1 MHGEAVALII
11 REDVGCAP
19 RGLKGGHGVD
29 ATGYEDTRTVVNDFE
44 AGRPQ
49 SHFGRENASWYTHDM
64 TVQDVQTSSL
74 IDLLLGKAGEYLTP
88 DKVAAVEEAYQFA
101 ADAHAGQFRK
111 SGEPFIE
118 HPVNTALYLADLR
131 LDHTGLIA
139 ALLHD
144 VVEDT
149 PISQKDIEQRFGKGV
164 TRLVDGVTKL
174 TQAEMMNVGIQDEP
188 RPVQNTNDAARAASI
203 RKMLMTMAEDV
214 RVVIIKLADR
224 LHNMRTLGSMSES
237 RRKAIAQ
244 ETLDIYAPLAHRLGM
259 WEMKWLLEDLA
270 FQHINPEEYRKISK
284 ILASKRVEREQYV
297 ERIVTVLE
305 EDLRAA
311 AISARVSGRP
321 KHIYSIHRKTQKY
334 AIMNRTVNDINDLFA
349 LRVIVENIGDCYA
362 ALGIVHAKWR
372 PLQGEF
378 DDYIASPKDNMYQS
392 LHTAVLCEDAAPV
405 EIQIRTGEM
414 HQLAEYGVAA
424 HWLYKEGSA
433 DDQSFEE
440 KMTWLRQILEWQREV
455 AGAEEFVE
463 GFKTDI
469 FQNQVYVYT
478 PQGDLKELPAG
489 ATPVDFAYRIHTDVG
504 HRCIGAKVNGKLV
517 PLQHRLEIGD
527 TVEIVT
533 SKSVRGPSRDWLNE
547 NKGYLKTSHGR
558 SKVRQWFNRQE
569 RKASVQT
576 GREVFTRE
584 FRRLDTTMS
593 EDEIA
598 DLMGYT
604 SLEDFFAGLG
614 NGSLSMRQV
623 VGKLTKL
630 DAEPEEEPSMN
641 VALPEPESGIEV
653 LGVGD
658 LLTRMAR
665 CCNPIG
671 GHHIIGYITRGRGIT
686 VHRRSCPNVMRE
698 SEKERLVDVDWGKT
712 RTLYTVPIRVESW
725 DRVGLLSD
733 ITSLVADEGVNIVH
747 SVTKPDDDL
756 SITNLT
762 VTVENIEQ
770 LNRLFSKIEGVVGV
784 LNVSRVPG

>member
-1 MHGEAVALII
+1 
-11 REDVGCAP
+11 
-19 RGLKGGHGVD
+19 
-29 ATGYEDTRTVVNDFE
+29 
-44 AGRPQ
+44 
-49 SHFGRENASWYTHDM
+49 M
-64 TVQDVQTSSL
+64 TVQDVRSSGL
-74 IDLLLGKAGEYLTP
+74 IDLLLDKAGEYLPP
-88 DKVAAVEEAYQFA
+88 DKVAAVQEAYRFA
-101 ADAHAGQFRK
+101 LEAHDGQFRK

-118 HPVNTALYLADLR
+118 HPLNTALYLADLH
-131 LDHTGLIA
+131 LDHTALTA

-149 PISQKDIEQRFGKGV
+149 SVTQDEVSKRFGEEVSK
-164 TRLVDGVTKL
+164 LVDGVTKL
-174 TQAEMMNVGIQDEP
+174 TQTEMLNIGLEDEI
-188 RPVQNTNDAARAASI
+188 RPLQNANEAARAASI

-214 RVVIIKLADR
+214 RVVMIKLADR
-224 LHNMRTLGSMSES
+224 LHNMRTLDSMPEA
-237 RRKAIAQ
+237 RKRAIAQ

-259 WEMKWLLEDLA
+259 WEFKWLLEDLA
-270 FQHINPEEYRKISK
+270 FQHMNPDEYRKISRM
-284 ILASKRVEREQYV
+284 LASKRGEREVYI
-297 ERIVTVLE
+297 ERVVSILEDELETTGVKAQVT
-305 EDLRAA
+305 
-311 AISARVSGRP
+311 GRP

-334 AIMNRTVNDINDLFA
+334 AALNRTVNDINDLFA
-349 LRVIVENIGDCYA
+349 LRVIVDNVGDCYA
-362 ALGIVHAKWR
+362 ALGVVHAKWR

-424 HWLYKEGSA
+424 HWLYKEGSS

-455 AGAEEFVE
+455 AGAEDFVE
-463 GFKTDI
+463 SFKTDI
-469 FQNQVYVYT
+469 FKNQVYVYT
-478 PQGDLKELPAG
+478 PKGDLKEMPVG

-517 PLQHRLEIGD
+517 PLQHQLEIGD
-527 TVEIVT
+527 MVEIVT

-547 NKGYLKTSHGR
+547 NKGYLKTSHAR

-569 RKASVQT
+569 RRASVQT

-593 EDEIA
+593 EEEIA
-598 DLMGYT
+598 ELMGYAN
-604 SLEDFFAGLG
+604 LEDFFVGLG

-623 VGKLTKL
+623 VGKLTTL
-630 DAEPEEEPSMN
+630 VDETPEDETAMP
-641 VALPEPESGIEV
+641 VTLPEPESGIEV

-671 GHHIIGYITRGRGIT
+671 GHAIIGYITRGRGIT
-686 VHRRSCPNVMRE
+686 VHRRTCPNIMRE
-698 SEKERLVDVDWGKT
+698 SESERLVEVDWGKT
-712 RTLYTVPIRVESW
+712 RTLYPVQIRVESW

-733 ITSLVADEGVNIVH
+733 VTSLVADEGVNIAG
-747 SVTKPDDDL
+747 SVTKPEDDL
-756 SITNLT
+756 SIINLT
-762 VTVENIEQ
+762 VTIENIEQ

-784 LNVSRVPG
+784 LNVSRIVG

>member
-1 MHGEAVALII
+1 
-11 REDVGCAP
+11 
-19 RGLKGGHGVD
+19 
-29 ATGYEDTRTVVNDFE
+29 
-44 AGRPQ
+44 
-49 SHFGRENASWYTHDM
+49 M
-64 TVQDVQTSSL
+64 TVQDVRSSGL
-74 IDLLLGKAGEYLTP
+74 ADLLLDKAGDYLPP
-88 DKVAAVEEAYQFA
+88 DKVASVEEAYRFA
-101 ADAHAGQFRK
+101 EEAHAGQYRK

-118 HPVNTALYLADLR
+118 HPLSTALYLADLHFDYNALR
-131 LDHTGLIA
+131 A

-144 VVEDT
+144 VIEDT
-149 PISQKDIEQRFGKGV
+149 PVTYEELAQRFGEEV
-164 TRLVDGVTKL
+164 ATLVDGVTKL
-174 TQAEMMNVGIQDEP
+174 TQNELMNTWGEDEI
-188 RPVQNTNDAARAASI
+188 RPVQNTNEAARAASI

-224 LHNMRTLGSMSES
+224 LHNMRTLDSMPEH
-237 RRKAIAQ
+237 RREAIAQ

-259 WEMKWLLEDLA
+259 WELKWLLEDLA
-270 FQHINPEEYRKISK
+270 FQHINPEAYRAISRM
-284 ILASKRVEREQYV
+284 LATKRGEREQYIDRV
-297 ERIVTVLE
+297 VGMLE
-305 EDLRAA
+305 DELR
-311 AISARVSGRP
+311 SAGIRANVYGRP
-321 KHIYSIHRKTQKY
+321 KHIYSIHRKTEKY
-334 AIMNRTVNDINDLFA
+334 DSINRTVNDINDLFA
-349 LRVIVENIGDCYA
+349 LRVIVESVADCYG
-362 ALGIVHAKWR
+362 ALGVVHTMWR

-392 LHTAVLCEDAAPV
+392 LHTAVLCEDASPV
-405 EIQIRTGEM
+405 EIQIRTSEM

-469 FQNQVYVYT
+469 FQNQVFVYT
-478 PQGDLKELPAG
+478 PKGELKEMPAG

-517 PLQHRLEIGD
+517 PLQYHLEIGD
-527 TVEIVT
+527 MVEIIT

-584 FRRLDTTMS
+584 IRRLDTTLS
-593 EDEIA
+593 EEEIA
-598 DLMGYT
+598 TLMGYA
-604 SLEDFFAGLG
+604 SLDDFFAGLG

-623 VGKLTKL
+623 VGKLTDL
-630 DAEPEEEPSMN
+630 VAEPEEDEPTTV

-671 GHHIIGYITRGRGIT
+671 GHAIIGYITRGRGIT
-686 VHRRSCPNVMRE
+686 VHRRTCPNIMRE
-698 SEKERLVDVDWGKT
+698 SESERLVEVDWGKT
-712 RTLYTVPIRVESW
+712 RTLYPVQIRVESW

-733 ITSLVADEGVNIVH
+733 VTSLVADEGVNIAG
-747 SVTKPDDDL
+747 SVTKPEDDL
-756 SITNLT
+756 SIINLT

-784 LNVSRVPG
+784 LSVSRVIG

>member
-1 MHGEAVALII
+1 
-11 REDVGCAP
+11 
-19 RGLKGGHGVD
+19 
-29 ATGYEDTRTVVNDFE
+29 
-44 AGRPQ
+44 
-49 SHFGRENASWYTHDM
+49 M
-64 TVQDVQTSSL
+64 TVQDVRSSGL
-74 IDLLLGKAGEYLTP
+74 FDLLLDKAGEFLPP
-88 DKVAAVEEAYQFA
+88 DKVASVEEAYRFA
-101 ADAHAGQFRK
+101 EEAHAGQYRK

-118 HPVNTALYLADLR
+118 HPLSTALYLADLHFDYNALR
-131 LDHTGLIA
+131 A

-144 VVEDT
+144 VIEDT
-149 PISQKDIEQRFGKGV
+149 PVTYEELAQRFGEEV
-164 TRLVDGVTKL
+164 ATLVDGVTKL
-174 TQAEMMNVGIQDEP
+174 TQNELMNTWGEDEI
-188 RPVQNTNDAARAASI
+188 RPVQNTNEAARAASI

-224 LHNMRTLGSMSES
+224 LHNMRTLDSMPEH
-237 RRKAIAQ
+237 RREAIAQ

-259 WEMKWLLEDLA
+259 WELKWLLEDLA
-270 FQHINPEEYRKISK
+270 FQHINPEVYRAISRM
-284 ILASKRVEREQYV
+284 LATKRGEREQYI
-297 ERIVTVLE
+297 ERVVNMLE
-305 EDLRAA
+305 DELQGAGIRAN
-311 AISARVSGRP
+311 VYGRP
-321 KHIYSIHRKTQKY
+321 KHIYSIHKKTEKY
-334 AIMNRTVNDINDLFA
+334 DSINRTVNDINDLFA
-349 LRVIVENIGDCYA
+349 LRVIVESVADCYG
-362 ALGIVHAKWR
+362 ALGVVHTMWR
-372 PLQGEF
+372 PMQGEF

-392 LHTAVLCEDAAPV
+392 LHTAVLCEDASPV
-405 EIQIRTGEM
+405 EIQIRTAEM

-469 FQNQVYVYT
+469 FQNQVFVYT
-478 PQGDLKELPAG
+478 PKGELKEMPAG

-517 PLQHRLEIGD
+517 PLQYHLEIGD
-527 TVEIVT
+527 MVEIIT

-584 FRRLDTTMS
+584 IRRLDTTLS
-593 EDEIA
+593 EEEIA
-598 DLMGYT
+598 TLMGYA
-604 SLEDFFAGLG
+604 SLDDFFAGLG

-623 VGKLTKL
+623 VGKLTDL
-630 DAEPEEEPSMN
+630 VAEPEEDEPTSV

-671 GHHIIGYITRGRGIT
+671 GHAIIGYITRGRGIT
-686 VHRRSCPNVMRE
+686 VHRRTCPNIMRE
-698 SEKERLVDVDWGKT
+698 SESERLVEVDWGKT
-712 RTLYTVPIRVESW
+712 RTLYPVQIRVESW

-733 ITSLVADEGVNIVH
+733 VTSLVADEGVNIAG
-747 SVTKPDDDL
+747 SVTKPEDDL
-756 SITNLT
+756 SIINLT

-784 LNVSRVPG
+784 LSVSRVIG

>member
-1 MHGEAVALII
+1 
-11 REDVGCAP
+11 
-19 RGLKGGHGVD
+19 
-29 ATGYEDTRTVVNDFE
+29 
-44 AGRPQ
+44 
-49 SHFGRENASWYTHDM
+49 M
-64 TVQDVQTSSL
+64 TVQDVRSSGL
-74 IDLLLGKAGEYLTP
+74 FDLLFDKAGEYLPP
-88 DKVAAVEEAYQFA
+88 DKVAAVQEAYRFA
-101 ADAHAGQFRK
+101 EEAHAGQYRK

-118 HPVNTALYLADLR
+118 HPLSTALYLADLHFDYNALR
-131 LDHTGLIA
+131 A

-149 PISQKDIEQRFGKGV
+149 PVTYEELAERFGEEV
-164 TRLVDGVTKL
+164 ATLVDGVTKL
-174 TQAEMMNVGIQDEP
+174 TQNELMNTWGEDEI
-188 RPVQNTNDAARAASI
+188 RPVQNTNEAARAASI

-224 LHNMRTLGSMSES
+224 LHNMRTLDFMPEP
-237 RRKAIAQ
+237 RREAIAQ

-259 WEMKWLLEDLA
+259 WELKWLLEDLA
-270 FQHINPEEYRKISK
+270 FQHINPEAYRTISK
-284 ILASKRVEREQYV
+284 MLATKREVREKYIERV
-297 ERIVTVLE
+297 VSMLE
-305 EDLRAA
+305 DELRTTGIRAN
-311 AISARVSGRP
+311 VYGRP

-334 AIMNRTVNDINDLFA
+334 ASLNRTVNDINDLFA
-349 LRVIVENIGDCYA
+349 LRVIVDSVADCYA
-362 ALGIVHAKWR
+362 ALGVVHTMWR

-392 LHTAVLCEDAAPV
+392 LHTAVLCEDASPV
-405 EIQIRTGEM
+405 EIQIRTAEM
-414 HQLAEYGVAA
+414 HQLAENGVAA

-478 PQGDLKELPAG
+478 PKGELKELPTG

-504 HRCIGAKVNGKLV
+504 HRCIGSKVNGKLV

-527 TVEIVT
+527 MVEIVT

-547 NKGYLKTSHGR
+547 NKGYLKTSHAR

-569 RKASVQT
+569 RKASVHT

-584 FRRLDTTMS
+584 IRRLDTTLS
-593 EDEIA
+593 EEEIVS
-598 DLMGYT
+598 LMGYA
-604 SLEDFFAGLG
+604 SLDDLFAGLG

-623 VGKLTKL
+623 VGKLTEL
-630 DAEPEEEPSMN
+630 VAEPEEDEPMSV
-641 VALPEPESGIEV
+641 VALPEPEAGIEV

-671 GHHIIGYITRGRGIT
+671 GHAIIGYITRGRGIT
-686 VHRRSCPNVMRE
+686 VHRRTCPNIMRE
-698 SEKERLVDVDWGKT
+698 SESERLVEVDWGKT
-712 RTLYTVPIRVESW
+712 RTLYPVQIRVESW

-733 ITSLVADEGVNIVH
+733 VTSLVADEGVNIVQ
-747 SVTKPDDDL
+747 SITGQEDDL
-756 SITNLT
+756 SIIRLT
-762 VTVENIEQ
+762 VTVEDIEQ

-784 LNVSRVPG
+784 LSVSRVTG

>member
-1 MHGEAVALII
+1 
-11 REDVGCAP
+11 
-19 RGLKGGHGVD
+19 
-29 ATGYEDTRTVVNDFE
+29 
-44 AGRPQ
+44 
-49 SHFGRENASWYTHDM
+49 M
-64 TVQDVQTSSL
+64 TVQDVRSSGL
-74 IDLLLGKAGEYLTP
+74 VDLLLDKAGDYLP
-88 DKVAAVEEAYQFA
+88 PEKVAAVEEAYRFA
-101 ADAHAGQFRK
+101 EEAHSGQYRK

-118 HPVNTALYLADLR
+118 HPLSTALYLVDLHFDYNALR
-131 LDHTGLIA
+131 A

-149 PISQKDIEQRFGKGV
+149 PVTYEELADQFGEEV
-164 TRLVDGVTKL
+164 ATLVDGVTKL
-174 TQAEMMNVGIQDEP
+174 TQNELMNTWGEDEV
-188 RPVQNTNDAARAASI
+188 RPVQYTNEAARAASI

-224 LHNMRTLGSMSES
+224 LHNMRTLDSMPEN
-237 RRKAIAQ
+237 RKVAIAQ
-244 ETLDIYAPLAHRLGM
+244 ETLDIFAPLAHRLGM
-259 WEMKWLLEDLA
+259 WELKWLLEDLA
-270 FQHINPEEYRKISK
+270 FQHIDPEEYRTISK
-284 ILASKRVEREQYV
+284 MLATKREEREKYIDRV
-297 ERIVTVLE
+297 VSMLE
-305 EDLRAA
+305 DELQSAGVRAN
-311 AISARVSGRP
+311 VYGRP
-321 KHIYSIHRKTQKY
+321 KHIYSIHRKTEKY
-334 AIMNRTVNDINDLFA
+334 DSINRTVNDINDLFA
-349 LRVIVENIGDCYA
+349 LRVIVESVADCYA
-362 ALGIVHAKWR
+362 ALGIVHTMWR

-392 LHTAVLCEDAAPV
+392 LHTAVLCEDASPV
-405 EIQIRTGEM
+405 EIQIRTSEM

-469 FQNQVYVYT
+469 FQNQVFVYT
-478 PQGDLKELPAG
+478 PKGELKEMPAG

-517 PLQHRLEIGD
+517 PLQYHLQIGD
-527 TVEIVT
+527 MVEIIT

-547 NKGYLKTSHGR
+547 NKGYLKTSHAR

-584 FRRLDTTMS
+584 IRRLDTTMS
-593 EDEIA
+593 EEEIA
-598 DLMGYT
+598 DLMGYA
-604 SLEDFFAGLG
+604 SLDDFFAGLG

-623 VGKLTKL
+623 VGKLTDL
-630 DAEPEEEPSMN
+630 VAEPEEDEPT
-641 VALPEPESGIEV
+641 VVTLPEPESGIEV

-671 GHHIIGYITRGRGIT
+671 GHSIIGYITRGRGIT
-686 VHRRSCPNVMRE
+686 VHRRTCPNIMRE
-698 SEKERLVDVDWGKT
+698 SESERLVEVDWGKT
-712 RTLYTVPIRVESW
+712 RTLYPVQIRVESW

-733 ITSLVADEGVNIVH
+733 VTSLVADEGVNIVQ
-747 SVTKPDDDL
+747 SITGGQEDDL
-756 SITNLT
+756 SIIRLT
-762 VTVENIEQ
+762 VTVEDIEQ
-770 LNRLFSKIEGVVGV
+770 LNRLFSKLEGVVGV
-784 LNVSRVPG
+784 LNVSRVTD

>member
-1 MHGEAVALII
+1 
-11 REDVGCAP
+11 
-19 RGLKGGHGVD
+19 
-29 ATGYEDTRTVVNDFE
+29 
-44 AGRPQ
+44 
-49 SHFGRENASWYTHDM
+49 M
-64 TVQDVQTSSL
+64 TVQDVRSSGL
-74 IDLLLGKAGEYLTP
+74 IDLLLDKAGEYLPP
-88 DKVAAVEEAYQFA
+88 DKVAAVQEAYRFA
-101 ADAHAGQFRK
+101 LEAHDGQFRK

-118 HPVNTALYLADLR
+118 HPLNTALYLADLH
-131 LDHTGLIA
+131 LDPTALIA

-149 PISQKDIEQRFGKGV
+149 SVTQREVSERFGEEVSK
-164 TRLVDGVTKL
+164 LVDGVTKL
-174 TQAEMMNVGIQDEP
+174 TQTELLNIGAEDEI
-188 RPVQNTNDAARAASI
+188 RPLQNTNEAARAASI

-214 RVVIIKLADR
+214 RVVMIKLADR
-224 LHNMRTLGSMSES
+224 LHNMRTLESMPKA
-237 RRKAIAQ
+237 RKQAIAQ

-259 WEMKWLLEDLA
+259 WEFKWLLEDLA
-270 FQHINPEEYRKISK
+270 FQHMNPEEYRKISRM
-284 ILASKRVEREQYV
+284 LASKRGEREEYIQRV
-297 ERIVTVLE
+297 VGVLE
-305 EDLRAA
+305 NDLEAAGVRAQ
-311 AISARVSGRP
+311 VTGRP
-321 KHIYSIHRKTQKY
+321 KHFYSIHRKTQKY
-334 AIMNRTVNDINDLFA
+334 AALNRTVNDINDLFA
-349 LRVIVENIGDCYA
+349 LRVIVDNVGDCYA
-362 ALGIVHAKWR
+362 ALGVVHAKWR

-424 HWLYKEGSA
+424 HWLYKEGSS

-455 AGAEEFVE
+455 AGAEDFVE
-463 GFKTDI
+463 SFKTDI
-469 FQNQVYVYT
+469 FKNQVYAYT
-478 PQGDLKELPAG
+478 PKGDLKELPVG

-517 PLQHRLEIGD
+517 PLQHQLEIGD
-527 TVEIVT
+527 MVEIVT

-547 NKGYLKTSHGR
+547 NKGYLKTSHAR

-593 EDEIA
+593 EEEIA
-598 DLMGYT
+598 ELMGYANI
-604 SLEDFFAGLG
+604 EDFFVGLG

-623 VGKLTKL
+623 IGKLTTL
-630 DAEPEEEPSMN
+630 VDEPPEDETTMP
-641 VALPEPESGIEV
+641 VTLPEPESGIEV

-671 GHHIIGYITRGRGIT
+671 GHAIIGYITRGRGIT
-686 VHRRSCPNVMRE
+686 VHRRTCPNVMRE
-698 SEKERLVDVDWGKT
+698 SERERLVEVDWGET
-712 RTLYTVPIRVESW
+712 RTLYPVNIRIESW

-733 ITSLVADEGVNIVH
+733 VTSLVADEGVNIVH
-747 SVTKPDDDL
+747 SVTKPEEDL
-756 SITNLT
+756 SIISLT

-770 LNRLFSKIEGVVGV
+770 MNRLFSNLEGVVGV
-784 LNVSRVPG
+784 LNVSRIVG

>member
-1 MHGEAVALII
+1 
-11 REDVGCAP
+11 
-19 RGLKGGHGVD
+19 
-29 ATGYEDTRTVVNDFE
+29 
-44 AGRPQ
+44 
-49 SHFGRENASWYTHDM
+49 M
-64 TVQDVQTSSL
+64 TVQDVRSSGL
-74 IDLLLGKAGEYLTP
+74 VDLLLDKAGDYLPP
-88 DKVAAVEEAYQFA
+88 DKVAAVEEAYRFA
-101 ADAHAGQFRK
+101 EEAHAGQYRK

-118 HPVNTALYLADLR
+118 HPLSTALYLVDLHFDYNALR
-131 LDHTGLIA
+131 A

-149 PISQKDIEQRFGKGV
+149 PVTYEELADQFGEEV
-164 TRLVDGVTKL
+164 ATLVDGVTKL
-174 TQAEMMNVGIQDEP
+174 TQNELMNTWGEDEV
-188 RPVQNTNDAARAASI
+188 RPVQYTNEAARAASI

-224 LHNMRTLGSMSES
+224 LHNMRTLDSMPQN
-237 RRKAIAQ
+237 RKVAIAQ

-259 WEMKWLLEDLA
+259 WELKWLLEDLA
-270 FQHINPEEYRKISK
+270 FQHIDPEEYRTISK
-284 ILASKRVEREQYV
+284 MLATKREEREQYIDRV
-297 ERIVTVLE
+297 VSMLE
-305 EDLRAA
+305 DELQAA
-311 AISARVSGRP
+311 GIRSNVYGRP
-321 KHIYSIHRKTQKY
+321 KHIYSIHRKTEKY
-334 AIMNRTVNDINDLFA
+334 DSINRTVNDINDLFA
-349 LRVIVENIGDCYA
+349 LRVIVESVADCYA
-362 ALGIVHAKWR
+362 ALGIVHTMWR

-392 LHTAVLCEDAAPV
+392 LHTAVLCEDASPV
-405 EIQIRTGEM
+405 EIQIRTAEM

-469 FQNQVYVYT
+469 FQNQVFVYT
-478 PQGDLKELPAG
+478 PKGELKEMPAG
-489 ATPVDFAYRIHTDVG
+489 ATPVDFSYRIHTDVG

-517 PLQHRLEIGD
+517 PLQYHLQIGD
-527 TVEIVT
+527 MVEIIT

-547 NKGYLKTSHGR
+547 NKGYLKTSHAR

-584 FRRLDTTMS
+584 IRRLDTTMS
-593 EDEIA
+593 EEEIA
-598 DLMGYT
+598 DLMGYA
-604 SLEDFFAGLG
+604 SLDDFFAGLG

-623 VGKLTKL
+623 VGKLTDL
-630 DAEPEEEPSMN
+630 IAEPEEDEPT
-641 VALPEPESGIEV
+641 VVTLPEPESGIEV

-671 GHHIIGYITRGRGIT
+671 GHSIIGYITRGRGIT
-686 VHRRSCPNVMRE
+686 VHRRTCPNIMRE
-698 SEKERLVDVDWGKT
+698 SESERLVEVDWGKT
-712 RTLYTVPIRVESW
+712 RTLYPVQIRVESW

-733 ITSLVADEGVNIVH
+733 VTSLVADEGVNIVQ
-747 SVTKPDDDL
+747 SITGGQEDDL
-756 SITNLT
+756 SIIRLT

-784 LNVSRVPG
+784 LSVSRVTG

>member
-1 MHGEAVALII
+1 
-11 REDVGCAP
+11 
-19 RGLKGGHGVD
+19 
-29 ATGYEDTRTVVNDFE
+29 
-44 AGRPQ
+44 
-49 SHFGRENASWYTHDM
+49 M
-64 TVQDVQTSSL
+64 TVQDVRSSGL
-74 IDLLLGKAGEYLTP
+74 VDLLLDKAGDYLP
-88 DKVAAVEEAYQFA
+88 PEKVAAVEEAYRFA
-101 ADAHAGQFRK
+101 EEAHSGQYRK

-118 HPVNTALYLADLR
+118 HPLSTALYLVDLHFDYNALR
-131 LDHTGLIA
+131 A

-149 PISQKDIEQRFGKGV
+149 PVTYEELAKQFGEEV
-164 TRLVDGVTKL
+164 ATLVDGVTKL
-174 TQAEMMNVGIQDEP
+174 TQNELMNTWGEDEV
-188 RPVQNTNDAARAASI
+188 RPVQYTNEAARAASI

-224 LHNMRTLGSMSES
+224 LHNMRTLDSMPEN
-237 RRKAIAQ
+237 RKVAIAQ
-244 ETLDIYAPLAHRLGM
+244 ETLDIFAPLAHRLGM
-259 WEMKWLLEDLA
+259 WELKWLLEDLA
-270 FQHINPEEYRKISK
+270 FQHIDPEEYRTISK
-284 ILASKRVEREQYV
+284 MLATKREEREKYIDRV
-297 ERIVTVLE
+297 VSMLE
-305 EDLRAA
+305 DELQSAGVRAN
-311 AISARVSGRP
+311 VYGRP
-321 KHIYSIHRKTQKY
+321 KHIYSIHRKTEKY
-334 AIMNRTVNDINDLFA
+334 DSINRTVNDINDLFA
-349 LRVIVENIGDCYA
+349 LRVIVESVADCYA
-362 ALGIVHAKWR
+362 ALGIVHTMWR

-392 LHTAVLCEDAAPV
+392 LHTAVLCEDASPV
-405 EIQIRTGEM
+405 EIQIRTSEM

-469 FQNQVYVYT
+469 FQNQVFVYT
-478 PQGDLKELPAG
+478 PKGELKEMPAG

-517 PLQHRLEIGD
+517 PLQYHLQIGD
-527 TVEIVT
+527 MVEIIT

-547 NKGYLKTSHGR
+547 NKGYLKTSHAR

-584 FRRLDTTMS
+584 IRRLDTTMS
-593 EDEIA
+593 EEEIA
-598 DLMGYT
+598 DLMGYA
-604 SLEDFFAGLG
+604 SLDDFFAGLG

-623 VGKLTKL
+623 VGKLTDL
-630 DAEPEEEPSMN
+630 VAEPEEDEPT
-641 VALPEPESGIEV
+641 VVTLPEPESGIEV

-671 GHHIIGYITRGRGIT
+671 GHSIIGYITRGRGIT
-686 VHRRSCPNVMRE
+686 VHRRTCPNIMRE
-698 SEKERLVDVDWGKT
+698 SESERLVEVDWGKT
-712 RTLYTVPIRVESW
+712 RTLYPVQIRVESW

-733 ITSLVADEGVNIVH
+733 VTSLVADEGVNIVQ
-747 SVTKPDDDL
+747 SITGGQEDDL
-756 SITNLT
+756 SIIRLT
-762 VTVENIEQ
+762 VTVEDIEQ
-770 LNRLFSKIEGVVGV
+770 LNRLFSKLEGVVGV
-784 LNVSRVPG
+784 LNVSRVTG